1 MLEQDIVRRALVQ
14 SAARDRALSESLGR
28 VFDFTVALAAIVFL
42 GPVMMITALLIAC
55 ERKGP
60 IIFRHQRIGKEG
72 RSFIV
77 YKFRTMS
84 VQGEEILARHLE
96 NNRLARAEWEA
107 DHKLKADPRVSR
119 LGSFLRSSSLDELP
133 QFINVLLGQMSIVGP
148 RPITLAEISKYGD
161 HFGSY
166 CSVKPGVTGV
176 WQVSGRNNISYQRR
190 VEMDALYAR
199 RKSVMLDLTLVMAT
213 IPAVLMRRGSY

>member
-96 NNRLARAEWEA
+96 NNPLARAEWEA

-199 RKSVMLDLTLVMAT
+199 RKSVMLDFTLVMAT